1 MKTITI
7 VPTSRGYG
15 CIINVRPPP
24 DWKEISFKRLSRK
37 DYYEEQL
44 QWSDEDGE
52 VEQDE
57 WLDCVCEIINR
68 KRDTVYVNNNR
79 KLAILEFFGF
89 KRCINKQA
97 YPNLE
102 WISKEEEKE
111 TCTHV

>member
-1 MKTITI
+1 MLM
-7 VPTSRGYG
+7 SRGYG

-24 DWKEISFKRLSRK
+24 DWKEICFKRLSPTIYNQEK
-37 DYYEEQL
+37 LD
-44 QWSDEDGE
+44 WDELEGD
-52 VEQDE
+52 VDQDE
-57 WLDCVCEIINR
+57 WLDCVCEIIDR

-102 WISKEEEKE
+102 WISEEEDE
-111 TCTHV
+111 EEECIHV